1 MIRRPPRSTLF
12 PYTTLF
18 RSHHLPRPV
27 FGPGHQK
34 RDPRGQGVLRG
45 TRERTHPAR
54 YRGERGPLRRQ
65 EQGPFSMRARIVA
78 TGSAVPR
85 RILRNSDLERM
96 VATSGEWIVG
106 RTGIRERR
114 VVDDGV
120 ASSDLGTDAAR
131 AALAASGWDPADLDL
146 ILVATCTPD
155 MPLPSTA
162 CLIPRNLKASRAD

>member
-1 MIRRPPRSTLF
+1 
-12 PYTTLF
+12 
-18 RSHHLPRPV
+18 
-27 FGPGHQK
+27 
-34 RDPRGQGVLRG
+34 RGQGVLRG

-65 EQGPFSMRARIVA
+65 EQGPRSMRARIVA

-120 ASSDLGTDAAR
+120 ASSGPGPGAHSPSAVARRILRHSAVEHMGAASGEWIAGRTGIRERRVVDDGVASSDLGTDAAP

-155 MPLPSTA
+155 MP
-162 CLIPRNLKASRAD
+162 